1 MAQVGR
7 GVQRG
12 GTETQLELFAS
23 DAPVVPSGERV
34 VQVVL
39 DRVRWE
45 RPRDFGEVF
54 LARHVWR
61 LLGLDV
67 RIPAVVSS
75 GSGDVSTGYE
85 AVGAK
90 RR

>member
-1 MAQVGR
+1 MGDESEDSRADGIR
-7 GVQRG
+7 
-12 GTETQLELFAS
+12 
-23 DAPVVPSGERV
+23 
-34 VQVVL
+34 
-39 DRVRWE
+39 
-45 RPRDFGEVF
+45 RPD
-54 LARHVWR
+54 L
-61 LLGLDV
+61 

>member
-1 MAQVGR
+1 MPAADVDTSMLNGVGAGSAAQADR
-7 GVQRG
+7 H
-12 GTETQLELFAS
+12 
-23 DAPVVPSGERV
+23 PSI
-34 VQVVL
+34 
-39 DRVRWE
+39 
-45 RPRDFGEVF
+45 
-54 LARHVWR
+54 
-61 LLGLDV
+61 V